1 MPDTGGEKMQKT
13 PVTSG
18 EKTHRVLKCE
28 HVTKQDDRV
37 SQRHEKIVTERIKE
51 FLNEQGVDVNVHI
64 LDRILSINKL
74 VKSKGTL
81 SI

>member
-37 SQRHEKIVTERIKE
+37 SQRHEKIVTERIK
-51 FLNEQGVDVNVHI
+51 
-64 LDRILSINKL
+64 
-74 VKSKGTL
+74 
-81 SI
+81 